1 MSVTTANAPA
11 SNARVA
17 SANTHPGSPLDW
29 TTDRRWRVPCPIDRP
44 ILEFLQRRLRATR
57 QVSRATVTDTSG
69 HLGLRVVVAPSYYP
83 ASVDDAILSVRWYTN
98 DDFTIHYREV
108 YSEHN
113 WQCRWDRH
121 PNPHN
126 ARDHVHPPPTA
137 PTSGDDHSRLTDHR
151 AVLRGVLDEV
161 EARIA
166 ALWDE

>member
-1 MSVTTANAPA
+1 MGPPTGDGRSPA
-11 SNARVA
+11 
-17 SANTHPGSPLDW
+17 LF
-29 TTDRRWRVPCPIDRP
+29 DRP
-44 ILEFLQRRLRATR
+44 ILEFLQTRLHATR
-57 QVSRATVTDTSG
+57 QVSQAPITDASG
-69 HLGLRVVVAPSYYP
+69 HLDLHVVVAPSYYP
-83 ASVDDAILSVRWYTN
+83 ASVDDATLTVRWDTN

-108 YSEHN
+108 HSAHP

-126 ARDHVHPPPTA
+126 TSEHFHPPPTG
-137 PTSGDDHSRLTDHR
+137 PTRGDDDSWPTDHR